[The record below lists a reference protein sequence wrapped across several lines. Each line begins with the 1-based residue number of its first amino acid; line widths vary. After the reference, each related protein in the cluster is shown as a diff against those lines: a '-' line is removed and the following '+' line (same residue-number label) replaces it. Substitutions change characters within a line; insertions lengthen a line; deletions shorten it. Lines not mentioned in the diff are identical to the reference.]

1 MTSLSGK
8 KVLITGATGF
18 VGANLVRMVLKQ
30 GSEVYIITRKESDK
44 WRIDDVLGEIAE
56 YNTDFNID
64 LLDCDKLKRIIRRI
78 RPDIIYHTATYGGRP
93 GQKDAIKI
101 VQTNLIGTINLIKA
115 CQKFGFDLFVNTGSS
130 SEYGIKE
137 RAMQEGDLLEPVND
151 YGISK
156 SAATQ
161 YCRAVARNKG
171 LPIKERAM
179 QEGDLLEPVNDYG
192 ISKSAATQYCRA
204 VARNKGLPIV
214 TLRLFSPYGSY
225 EQSTRLIPSV
235 ILSCLRRK
243 KPKIS
248 SPYFVRDFVYIQDV
262 LDAYAK
268 LSEVPDLGGE
278 VFNIGSGKQCMVG
291 DVANM
296 IIELSG
302 YCTELETGMPQGWP
316 NEPKKWEADISKAND
331 ILGWMPK
338 YSMEKGLAE
347 TIRWFEKNINIYSGC
362 GEVI

>member
-130 SEYGIKE
+130 SEYG
-137 RAMQEGDLLEPVND
+137 
-151 YGISK
+151 
-156 SAATQ
+156 
-161 YCRAVARNKG
+161 
-171 LPIKERAM
+171 IKERAM

>member
-1 MTSLSGK
+1 MTSLNGK

-44 WRIDDVLGEIAE
+44 WRIDDILGEIAE

-161 YCRAVARNKG
+161 YCRAVARN
-171 LPIKERAM
+171 E
-179 QEGDLLEPVNDYG
+179 
-192 ISKSAATQYCRA
+192 
-204 VARNKGLPIV
+204 GLPIV

-248 SPYFVRDFVYIQDV
+248 SSYFVRDFVYIQDV

-302 YCTELETGMPQGWP
+302 CCTELETGMPQGWP
-316 NEPKKWEADISKAND
+316 NEPIKWEADISKAND

-347 TIRWFEKNINIYSGC
+347 TIKWFEKNINIYSGC

>member
-1 MTSLSGK
+1 MTSLNGK

-30 GSEVYIITRKESDK
+30 GSEVYIITRKKSDK

-64 LLDCDKLKRIIRRI
+64 LLDCDKLNRIIRRI

-101 VQTNLIGTINLIKA
+101 VQTNLVGTINLIKA

-171 LPIKERAM
+171 LPI
-179 QEGDLLEPVNDYG
+179 
-192 ISKSAATQYCRA
+192 
-204 VARNKGLPIV
+204 V

-225 EQSTRLIPSV
+225 EESTRLIPSV
-235 ILSCLRRK
+235 ILSCLRGE

-268 LSEVPDLGGE
+268 LSDVPDLGGE
-278 VFNIGSGKQCMVG
+278 VFNIGSGKQCTVG

-302 YCTELETGMPQGWP
+302 CCMELEMGMPQGWP

-362 GEVI
+362 GEGI

>member
-1 MTSLSGK
+1 MTSLNGK

-30 GSEVYIITRKESDK
+30 GSDVYIITRKKSDK

-64 LLDCDKLKRIIRRI
+64 LLDCDKLNRIIRRI

-101 VQTNLIGTINLIKA
+101 VQTNLVGTINLIKA

-171 LPIKERAM
+171 LPI
-179 QEGDLLEPVNDYG
+179 
-192 ISKSAATQYCRA
+192 
-204 VARNKGLPIV
+204 V

-225 EQSTRLIPSV
+225 EESTRLIPSV
-235 ILSCLRRK
+235 ILSCLRGE

-268 LSEVPDLGGE
+268 LSDVPDLGGE
-278 VFNIGSGKQCMVG
+278 VFNIGSGKQCTVG

-302 YCTELETGMPQGWP
+302 CCMELEMGMPQGWP

-362 GEVI
+362 GEGI

>member
-1 MTSLSGK
+1 MTSLNGK
-8 KVLITGATGF
+8 KILITGATGF

-44 WRIDDVLGEIAE
+44 WRIDDVLCDIAE
-56 YNTDFNID
+56 YNTDFNIN

-101 VQTNLIGTINLIKA
+101 VQTNLVGTINLIKA

-137 RAMQEGDLLEPVND
+137 GAMQEGDLLEPVND
-151 YGISK
+151 YGVSK

-161 YCRAVARNKG
+161 YCRAVARN
-171 LPIKERAM
+171 E
-179 QEGDLLEPVNDYG
+179 
-192 ISKSAATQYCRA
+192 
-204 VARNKGLPIV
+204 GLPIV

-225 EQSTRLIPSV
+225 EESTRLIPSV
-235 ILSCLRRK
+235 ILSCLRRM

-248 SPYFVRDFVYIQDV
+248 SPDFVRDFIYIQDV

-268 LSEVPDLGGE
+268 LSEIPNLGGE
-278 VFNIGSGKQCMVG
+278 VFNIGSGKQCTVG

-296 IIELSG
+296 IIKLSG
-302 YCTELETGMPQGWP
+302 CRMELETGMPQGWP
-316 NEPKKWEADISKAND
+316 SEPKKWEADISKAND
-331 ILGWMPK
+331 ILGWKPK
-338 YSMEKGLAE
+338 YSLENGLAE
-347 TIRWFEKNINIYSGC
+347 TIRWFEKNITIYSDC

>member
-93 GQKDAIKI
+93 GPKDAIKI

-171 LPIKERAM
+171 LPI
-179 QEGDLLEPVNDYG
+179 
-192 ISKSAATQYCRA
+192 
-204 VARNKGLPIV
+204 V
-214 TLRLFSPYGSY
+214 TLRLFSPYASY

>member
-171 LPIKERAM
+171 LPI
-179 QEGDLLEPVNDYG
+179 
-192 ISKSAATQYCRA
+192 
-204 VARNKGLPIV
+204 V

-225 EQSTRLIPSV
+225 EESTRLIPSV
-235 ILSCLRRK
+235 ILSCLRGK

-268 LSEVPDLGGE
+268 LSDVPDLGGE
-278 VFNIGSGKQCMVG
+278 VFNIGSGKQCTVG

-302 YCTELETGMPQGWP
+302 CCMELEMGMPQGWP

>member
-101 VQTNLIGTINLIKA
+101 AQTNLIGTINLIKA

-130 SEYGIKE
+130 SEYG
-137 RAMQEGDLLEPVND
+137 
-151 YGISK
+151 
-156 SAATQ
+156 
-161 YCRAVARNKG
+161 
-171 LPIKERAM
+171 IKERAM